1 MNVIQKVVGKM
12 SDERL
17 MELRDALYLGLDN
30 YYPNMIGELMEAV
43 TGLKAENKQL
53 KEKLN
58 KYLDE
63 NAFNLIKDIKNIES
77 IIINFKNGTSIPFIL
92 NSNNNFQ
99 TFKDK
104 NDLCIIQSE
113 YNIKYYEIGS
123 MVHDDKDE
131 ERKRTEEEQDFC
143 QVCEAEVRVESCEL

>member
-1 MNVIQKVVGKM
+1 M

-63 NAFNLIKDIKNIES
+63 NGNRYIYQDSLGEDWYFYDLDVFNEIREIVNLEGEDE
-77 IIINFKNGTSIPFIL
+77 
-92 NSNNNFQ
+92 NNN
-99 TFKDK
+99 
-104 NDLCIIQSE
+104 S
-113 YNIKYYEIGS
+113 
-123 MVHDDKDE
+123 V
-131 ERKRTEEEQDFC
+131 
-143 QVCEAEVRVESCEL
+143 